1 MSFTESVTICLTK
14 KYADF
19 NGRASRSEYWWFF
32 AFYMGIL
39 TILFTLAWVTFSAS
53 VAASRYGEPSGFS
66 ALLFVLFFIVF
77 LAGIVPFL
85 AAGARRLHDTGKPAT
100 YLLFYLLGGLAGIG
114 GIVLIILCAMEPN
127 RGPNVYGPD
136 PLGPAGQAA
145 GLPNPYAQPY
155 GSTQPYAQPQAQQFG
170 GAPTAQPAGNPYA
183 QPYGY
188 GSAPADA
195 QPTGNPY
202 AQPYG
207 SAPAGAQPTSGP
219 YTAPA
224 SNQPPA
230 QPTGNPYAAPAQ
242 PYGSAPADAQPTGNP
257 YAAPESQPSPAATDQ
272 PCQDQTGS
280 TAPEGDGNGNGATGN
295 GTV

>member
-155 GSTQPYAQPQAQQFG
+155 GSTQPYAQPQTQQFG

-188 GSAPADA
+188 GSAP
-195 QPTGNPY
+195 T
-202 AQPYG
+202 
-207 SAPAGAQPTSGP
+207 GAQPTS
-219 YTAPA
+219 
-224 SNQPPA
+224 
-230 QPTGNPYAAPAQ
+230 NPYAQ

>member
-77 LAGIVPFL
+77 LAGVVPFL

-136 PLGPAGQAA
+136 PLGPAG
-145 GLPNPYAQPY
+145 LPNPYAQPY
-155 GSTQPYAQPQAQQFG
+155 GSTQPYAQPQTQQFG

-188 GSAPADA
+188 GSAP
-195 QPTGNPY
+195 T
-202 AQPYG
+202 
-207 SAPAGAQPTSGP
+207 GAQPTSGP

>member
-188 GSAPADA
+188 GSAPTGA

-207 SAPAGAQPTSGP
+207 SAPA
-219 YTAPA
+219 
-224 SNQPPA
+224 
-230 QPTGNPYAAPAQ
+230 
-242 PYGSAPADAQPTGNP
+242 DAQPAGNP

-280 TAPEGDGNGNGATGN
+280 TAPEGDRNGNGATGN

>member
-136 PLGPAGQAA
+136 PLGPAG
-145 GLPNPYAQPY
+145 LPNPYAQPY
-155 GSTQPYAQPQAQQFG
+155 GSTQPYAQPQTQQFG

-183 QPYGY
+183 QPYG
-188 GSAPADA
+188 SAPAD
-195 QPTGNPY
+195 
-202 AQPYG
+202 
-207 SAPAGAQPTSGP
+207 AQPTSGP

-224 SNQPPA
+224 SNQPPV